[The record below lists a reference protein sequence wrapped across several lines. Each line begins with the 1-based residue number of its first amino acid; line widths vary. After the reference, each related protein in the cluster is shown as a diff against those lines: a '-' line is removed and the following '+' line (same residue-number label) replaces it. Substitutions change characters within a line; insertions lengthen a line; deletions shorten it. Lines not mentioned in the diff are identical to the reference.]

1 MASLKNIE
9 KEAFQLSKQERAIL
23 ARKLIQSID
32 EKECE
37 EENCEDVWIEEAD
50 RRYQE
55 LKDGKVKGIP
65 AQDVLDEI
73 DQRFL

>member
-23 ARKLIQSID
+23 ARNLIQSID
-32 EKECE
+32 EEECE
-37 EENCEDVWIEEAD
+37 EENCEELWIEEAD

-55 LKDGKVKGIP
+55 LKQGKVKGIP
-65 AQDVLDEI
+65 AQEVLEI
-73 DQRFL
+73 